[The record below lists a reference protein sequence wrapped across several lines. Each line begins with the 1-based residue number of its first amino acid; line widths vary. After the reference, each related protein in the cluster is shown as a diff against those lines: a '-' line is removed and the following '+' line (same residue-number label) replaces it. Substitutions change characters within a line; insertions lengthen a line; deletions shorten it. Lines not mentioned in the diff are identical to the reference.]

1 MVWQWAFQQIVL
13 ALPQAWLSSQW
24 SSRKN
29 STHRAMMPPAII
41 AWVIIFFLIWVF
53 LNLCQLSTSCPLI
66 SEVPLRQ
73 RTFLIIVCR
82 HFLQHRIWIYN
93 KEQLLCVNIEF
104 QCRSMRCL
112 IAFMVVWNTSWAK
125 SYRTKASEPTRGLNI
140 LRQSNSSTAHSNRA
154 CYAAR
159 KDLDGRCILWGFWI
173 QLHVLG
179 QLVARPAQSCC
190 RF

>member
-1 MVWQWAFQQIVL
+1 MTASV
-13 ALPQAWLSSQW
+13 
-24 SSRKN
+24 
-29 STHRAMMPPAII
+29 T
-41 AWVIIFFLIWVF
+41 IIFSIWVF
-53 LNLCQLSTSCPLI
+53 LSLYQPSTSCPLI

-73 RTFLIIVCR
+73 RTFLIVCK

-93 KEQLLCVNIEF
+93 KEQQFCVNIEF

-112 IAFMVVWNTSWAK
+112 IAYMVVWNTSWAR
-125 SYRTKASEPTRGLNI
+125 SYRTKASEPKRGLNI

-154 CYAAR
+154 CYAVR
-159 KDLDGRCILWGFWI
+159 KDLDGRCITYDMRSLNSSEATI